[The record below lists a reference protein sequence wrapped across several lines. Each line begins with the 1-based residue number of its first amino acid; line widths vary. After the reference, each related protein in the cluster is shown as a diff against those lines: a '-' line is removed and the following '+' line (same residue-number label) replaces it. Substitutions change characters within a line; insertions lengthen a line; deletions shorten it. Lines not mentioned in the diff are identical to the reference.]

1 MNEINII
8 KKQFLKKSDKILF
21 FISGLIEPSRNST
34 YWNFNEDK
42 ELSSFLN
49 NNIYNELIY
58 IYINN
63 ITCVYSLINE
73 LYEYIKT
80 YINFK
85 IDIIAHSLGGL
96 IIINLTN
103 LLPINKLF
111 LLEPTYYYSIPYLKY
126 ENLNCIID
134 YLENNTIKINNNI
147 NYKILL
153 NNNYKSYLFE
163 KKNCII
169 DKSLKHNLHNSN
181 IKISNYFS
189 TF

>member
-8 KKQFLKKSDKILF
+8 KKQLVIKSDKILF
-21 FISGLIEPSRNST
+21 FLSGLIEPSRNNT

-42 ELSSFLN
+42 ELSSFID
-49 NNIYNELIY
+49 NNIYNEVVYL
-58 IYINN
+58 YINN
-63 ITCVYSLINE
+63 VTCINSLINE
-73 LYEYIKT
+73 LYEYIKL
-80 YINFK
+80 YNNFK

-103 LLPINKLF
+103 LLSINKLF

-134 YLENNTIKINNNI
+134 YLENNKIKINNNI

-153 NNNYKSYLFE
+153 NNHFKSYLFD